1 MALLLNS
8 PQGRSTFRRT
18 FILAFLIF
26 SLAELFSA
34 VNHSSA
40 EISGPVAATSADSTL
55 ARYNPQAQ
63 VSGSFKIQG
72 SETMYPLLNR
82 LSMEFQRRQP
92 KVGIDVKGGGS
103 TKAIAEFI
111 QPPLSKTGN
120 VRLLEERASHFK
132 LVATS
137 RELFDAETKEFVAQ
151 NGYEPTAIP
160 VAVDAVA
167 LYVHK
172 DNPLTGLTLDQVDAM
187 FSTTRN
193 RGYKTAITQWGHLG
207 LTDGWE
213 KAAIQL
219 YGRDRK
225 SGTRAFF
232 QEHCL
237 AGGEFIPGLHEA
249 PGAASVILD
258 ISRDQLGI
266 GYSGLGLQASS
277 VRVVPLAES
286 AGMPFVTPS
295 SLTVA
300 DQTYPLRRVLY
311 LYIDKSPKTPLP
323 AAVQEF
329 LMFIMSYDGQ
339 QAVMKAGFFP
349 LPPSQASK
357 SAVALG
363 LAGSSAPTTVR

>member
-193 RGYKTAITQWGHLG
+193 RGYKTAITQ
-207 LTDGWE
+207 
-213 KAAIQL
+213 
-219 YGRDRK
+219 
-225 SGTRAFF
+225 
-232 QEHCL
+232 
-237 AGGEFIPGLHEA
+237 
-249 PGAASVILD
+249 
-258 ISRDQLGI
+258 
-266 GYSGLGLQASS
+266 
-277 VRVVPLAES
+277 
-286 AGMPFVTPS
+286 
-295 SLTVA
+295 
-300 DQTYPLRRVLY
+300 
-311 LYIDKSPKTPLP
+311 
-323 AAVQEF
+323 
-329 LMFIMSYDGQ
+329 
-339 QAVMKAGFFP
+339 
-349 LPPSQASK
+349 
-357 SAVALG
+357 
-363 LAGSSAPTTVR
+363 

>member
-1 MALLLNS
+1 MSPSCRTWVLGLVILPVLQLLYGVE
-8 PQGRSTFRRT
+8 Q
-18 FILAFLIF
+18 
-26 SLAELFSA
+26 
-34 VNHSSA
+34 SSA
-40 EISGPVAATSADSTL
+40 EVSGPVAAATIDSTL
-55 ARYNPQAQ
+55 TRYTPQAQ

-72 SETMYPLLNR
+72 SETMYPLLSR
-82 LSMEFQRRQP
+82 LSLEFQRRQP
-92 KVGIDVKGGGS
+92 KVAIDVKGGGS
-103 TKAIAEFI
+103 TKAIEDFL
-111 QPPLSKTGN
+111 QPPLSMVGK
-120 VRLLEERASHFK
+120 VMLPEDRAVSFRLVS
-132 LVATS
+132 TS
-137 RELFDAETKEFVAQ
+137 RELFDTEMKEFTAQ
-151 NGYEPTAIP
+151 HGYEPTAVP

-172 DNPLTGLTLDQVDAM
+172 DNPVNGLTLEQVDAI

-193 RGYKTAITQWGHLG
+193 RGYKTAITQWGHVG

-213 KAAIQL
+213 KAPIQL

-237 AGGEFIPGLHEA
+237 AGGEFKPGLHED

-258 ISRDQLGI
+258 LSRDQLGI

-277 VRVVPLAES
+277 VRVVPLSEA

-295 SLTVA
+295 STTVA

-311 LYIDKSPKTPLP
+311 LYVDKSPKTPLP
-323 AAVQEF
+323 PAAQEF
-329 LMFIMSYDGQ
+329 LTFIMSHEGQ
-339 QAVMKAGFFP
+339 EAVVKAGFFP
-349 LPPSQASK
+349 LPSAQASK

-363 LAGSSAPTTVR
+363 LSATPKPTAVR